1 MSIVRKQVQARVVSP
16 ASALVTELP
25 HIESQAIF
33 RVPGTMEA
41 LLEQSLDLALR
52 SRPCDRGHASV
63 PAGSDLDIRR
73 QAGGTHEALGVR
85 DRPLVKCRNATRE
98 RVDEAVE
105 FAIRQRPVH
114 ISIGLSEVAPDVI

>member
-1 MSIVRKQVQARVVSP
+1 MSIVRKDVQARVVSP
-16 ASALVTELP
+16 ASACVAELS

-33 RVPGTMEA
+33 CVAGTMEA

-52 SRPCDRGHASV
+52 SRQRNRAQAAV

-98 RVDEAVE
+98 RV
-105 FAIRQRPVH
+105 
-114 ISIGLSEVAPDVI
+114 